1 MPKQPPKKSQTA
13 KSSRKQADA
22 VQMLK
27 ADHKEVKQLFE
38 RVRASAGD
46 ERAQLAGQ
54 LFTELEIHTKL
65 EEELFYPAIREKLG
79 AAGSDASED
88 TEEESGKDA
97 GAETEDEDEE
107 TDEDE
112 LEMEGVD
119 GMELDADDVDDDEEE
134 LVTVAYEEHQ
144 IAKDLI
150 EQLRTLD
157 PTASSFEEMFSEL
170 EEAVLEH
177 IAGEEDVILPLA
189 ANELDVRALGAQM
202 QQRRDDLL
210 SSMAA

>member
-1 MPKQPPKKSQTA
+1 MPKQPAKKSQTA

-27 ADHKEVKQLFE
+27 ADHKQVKQLFE
-38 RVRASAGD
+38 RFRSTSGD

-65 EEELFYPAIREKLG
+65 EEELFYPAIREKLN
-79 AAGSDASED
+79 AAGSGASED
-88 TEEESGKDA
+88 EEEDNELDATEETD
-97 GAETEDEDEE
+97 DEE

-112 LEMEGVD
+112 LEMEAVD
-119 GMELDADDVDDDEEE
+119 GVGLDADDVDDDEEE

-150 EQLRTLD
+150 EQLRAVD
-157 PTASSFEEMFSEL
+157 PTSSSFEELFSEL

-177 IAGEEDVILPLA
+177 IAGEEDAILPLA

>member
-22 VQMLK
+22 VQMIK
-27 ADHKEVKQLFE
+27 ADHKQVKQLFE
-38 RVRASAGD
+38 RFGSTSGD
-46 ERAQLAGQ
+46 ERAQVAAQ

-65 EEELFYPAIREKLG
+65 EEELFYPAIREKLN
-79 AAGSDASED
+79 AAGSGATED
-88 TEEESGKDA
+88 TDEDEELDA
-97 GAETEDEDEE
+97 TAETDDEE

-112 LEMEGVD
+112 VEIESVD
-119 GMELDADDVDDDEEE
+119 GMDLDADDVDEDDEE

-150 EQLRTLD
+150 EQLRAVD
-157 PTASSFEEMFSEL
+157 PSSSSFDELFSEL
-170 EEAVLEH
+170 EESVLEH
-177 IAGEEDVILPLA
+177 IAGEEDAILPLA
-189 ANELDVRALGAQM
+189 AKELDVRALGAQM

>member
-13 KSSRKQADA
+13 KPSRKQADA
-22 VQMLK
+22 VNMLK
-27 ADHKEVKQLFE
+27 ADHKKVKQLFE
-38 RVRASAGD
+38 RFHSAAPE
-46 ERAQLAGQ
+46 ERSDIAGQ

-65 EEELFYPAIREKLG
+65 EEELFYPAVRDKIAVAG
-79 AAGSDASED
+79 PAAEEAAED
-88 TEEESGKDA
+88 GGLDIATEADE
-97 GAETEDEDEE
+97 ETEDD
-107 TDEDE
+107 DD
-112 LEMEGVD
+112 LEVEAVD
-119 GMELDADDVDDDEEE
+119 GTDLDDDDVDDDEEE
-134 LVTVAYEEHQ
+134 LIAVAYDEHQ
-144 IAKDLI
+144 VAKDLI

-157 PTASSFEEMFSEL
+157 AKSSDYEELFNEL

-189 ANELDVRALGAQM
+189 ASELDVQTLGAQM

>member
-13 KSSRKQADA
+13 KPSRKQADA
-22 VQMLK
+22 VNMLK
-27 ADHKEVKQLFE
+27 ADHKKVKQLFE
-38 RVRASAGD
+38 SFHSAAPE
-46 ERAQLAGQ
+46 ERSDIAGQ

-65 EEELFYPAIREKLG
+65 EEELFYPAVREKIAVAG
-79 AAGSDASED
+79 PAAEEAAED
-88 TEEESGKDA
+88 SGLDIV
-97 GAETEDEDEE
+97 TE
-107 TDEDE
+107 TDDEAEDDDE
-112 LEMEGVD
+112 LEVEAVD
-119 GMELDADDVDDDEEE
+119 GMDLDADDVDDDEE
-134 LVTVAYEEHQ
+134 LITVAYDEHQ
-144 IAKDLI
+144 VAKDLI

-157 PTASSFEEMFSEL
+157 AKASDYEELFNEL

-189 ANELDVRALGAQM
+189 ASELDVQTLGAQM